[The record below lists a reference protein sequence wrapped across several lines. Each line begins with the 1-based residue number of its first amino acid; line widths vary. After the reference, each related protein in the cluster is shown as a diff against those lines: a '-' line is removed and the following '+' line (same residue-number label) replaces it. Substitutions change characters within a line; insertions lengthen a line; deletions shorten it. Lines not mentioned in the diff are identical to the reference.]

1 MSKLKI
7 EYYYDCP
14 AKYVATIDMPKEFEN
29 LDIDDMQDYI
39 VEHINTIGYL
49 NFVKDYEHYKK
60 DDKYGIEFE
69 YEYHRESK
77 YAQIYTELEILDDT
91 RKQVS
96 IVDNEL
102 EVLEEE

>member
-39 VEHINTIGYL
+39 DEHIDTIGYL

-69 YEYHRESK
+69 YEYESN